1 VLILRDAELREL
13 LTVDE
18 SMSALRAM
26 LAEQAADGIRMPERV
41 TADIASGGFLRVM
54 PSIHHHGGYMGFKF
68 MDVIPKVGAR
78 YAIALFDIADG
89 GLRALID
96 ADYVTMVRTSATAAL
111 ATDLLGPAQIESMA
125 LLGSSAQAEGLI
137 VALAAVRTLPRID
150 VYSPN
155 PERRRAFCERMAQT
169 TAIDVRPVESAQAAI
184 RSANL
189 ICGAYR
195 ADGTPSI
202 AAADLRSDAHV
213 NSLSSV
219 RAQSREIADDVWTAC
234 TQVVLDHRDG
244 IAASGDG
251 ISAKRSGAFDLDRA
265 PELWEW
271 VRDGKR
277 RTASDGRTMYKSVGA
292 ASQDL
297 AVAARAYELAR
308 KRGLGHDAGE
318 FPVLRKHN

>member
-1 VLILRDAELREL
+1 
-13 LTVDE
+13 
-18 SMSALRAM
+18 M
-26 LAEQAADGIRMPERV
+26 LAEQAAGGILMPERV

-54 PSIHHHGGYMGFKF
+54 PSVHHRSGYMGFKF
-68 MDVIPKVGAR
+68 MDVIPMVGAR
-78 YAIALFDIADG
+78 YAIALFAVADG

-111 ATDLLGPAQIESMA
+111 ATDLLGPAEIESMA

-137 VALAAVRTLPRID
+137 MALAAVRTLPRID

-155 PERRRAFCERMAQT
+155 AERRQAFCERM
-169 TAIDVRPVESAQAAI
+169 TAATGIDVRPVGSAQAAI
-184 RSANL
+184 RAANL
-189 ICGAYR
+189 VCGAYR
-195 ADGTPSI
+195 ADGTPAI

-219 RAQSREIADDVWTAC
+219 RAQSREIADDVWGTC
-234 TQVVLDHRDG
+234 TQIVLDHREG
-244 IAASGDG
+244 IAVSGDG
-251 ISAKRSGAFDLDRA
+251 ISAKRTGAYDLGRA

-271 VRDGKR
+271 VRDGGR
-277 RTASDGRTMYKSVGA
+277 RTTRDGRTMYKSVGA

-297 AVAARAYELAR
+297 AVAVRAYELASE
-308 KRGLGHDAGE
+308 RGIGQDAGE